1 MVTIDRHAV
10 SAHDCIPTIVATLW
24 PEIIPIHAIS
34 IVVGISPE
42 GGQSLYVLTDSDQ
55 PPWVCAGMLTLVK
68 SDVESSW
75 TADSWHV
82 DSDPEDEDEDEDDWD
97 DPDD

>member
-1 MVTIDRHAV
+1 MVTVDRHAV
-10 SAHDCIPTIVATLW
+10 SAHDCIPAIVATLW
-24 PEIIPIHAIS
+24 PDIIPIHAIS

-68 SDVESSW
+68 TDVEASW
-75 TADSWHV
+75 TADSWHM
-82 DSDPEDEDEDEDDWD
+82 DPEDEDEEEEEEDDDWD
-97 DPDD
+97 